1 MPEGITSYYKERLI
15 RHPNG
20 LDITKT
26 DINLLDIK
34 DNTKI
39 DGIMQSYEYIKDHRS
54 KIKEWIKINSIG
66 DLSSLDDNACIIHVR
81 GGDFLGSSAV
91 LYRDYYVQCMDKMLQ
106 YNSNMKFFI
115 VTDDA
120 HYSSRILPEIPILGS
135 ATTNQRDPFIASHH
149 IGGPIN
155 YDWEI
160 LNKAKNIIIS
170 ASSFS
175 FWPVWLN
182 DQANVIAPMY
192 WADYK
197 NSDGYWSCGDSLI
210 PKWVYLN
217 RNGKF
222 YSHEEC
228 LILKNEYEEK
238 NKIFWK

>member
-135 ATTNQRDPFIASHH
+135 ANTNQRDPFIASHH

-160 LNKAKNIIIS
+160 LNRAKNIIIS